1 LAAWTTAASFAT
13 ASAADL
19 VWVLSFTTAGY
30 FLGSIPVIKNN
41 IKLVFLLIIVVSV
54 LPIVFEVL
62 KHRAEAKRAKER
74 GEGEE

>member
-1 LAAWTTAASFAT
+1 MDYRRFLCYSLGGGLF
-13 ASAADL
+13 
-19 VWVLSFTTAGY
+19 WVLSFSTAGY

-54 LPIVFEVL
+54 LPIVIEVL

-74 GEGEE
+74 GEGES